1 MENLQKTARVLDVL
15 ARIAL
20 CVSLAL
26 ILLVLG
32 ILVTAREIPELS
44 GALSS
49 ALTAGAF
56 HFILAEPVSQP
67 WAARLVLAALAC
79 AVSCYE
85 IAVFRRILRP
95 MREGRPFDGVAR
107 RLRTL
112 AWVTL
117 VAGFFL
123 SLGDHLVSA
132 RFYHHLDYRTLFLN
146 GSILACSVEIQ
157 PNLNFLWPSL
167 LLLLLSFVFRYGEE
181 LQRQADETL

>member
-1 MENLQKTARVLDVL
+1 MESLQKTARVLDIL

-32 ILVTAREIPELS
+32 MLVAAREVPELS

-49 ALTAGAF
+49 ALSAGVF
-56 HFILAEPVSQP
+56 RFILADPVSQP
-67 WAARLVLAALAC
+67 WAARLVLGALAC

-85 IAVFRRILRP
+85 ITLFRRILRP

-123 SLGDHLVSA
+123 SLADYLVSA
-132 RFYHHLDYRTLFLN
+132 RFYHHLNYRTLFLN
-146 GSILACSVEIQ
+146 DSILACSVEVR
-157 PNLNFLWPSL
+157 PNLDFLWPSL
-167 LLLLLSFVFRYGEE
+167 LLLLLSFVFRYGDE

>member
-1 MENLQKTARVLDVL
+1 MESLQKTARVLDVL

-20 CVSLAL
+20 CISLAL

-117 VAGFFL
+117 AAGFFL
-123 SLGDHLVSA
+123 SLGDYLVSA
-132 RFYHHLDYRTLFLN
+132 RFYHHLDCRTLFLN
-146 GSILACSVEIQ
+146 GSVLACSVEIQ

>member
-20 CVSLAL
+20 CISLAL

-117 VAGFFL
+117 AAGFFL
-123 SLGDHLVSA
+123 SLGDYLVSA

-157 PNLNFLWPSL
+157 PNLNSLWPSL

>member
-85 IAVFRRILRP
+85 ITVFRRILRP

-117 VAGFFL
+117 AAGFFL
-123 SLGDHLVSA
+123 SLGDALVSA
-132 RFYHHLDYRTLFLN
+132 RFYYHLDYRTLFLN
-146 GSILACSVEIQ
+146 GSVLACSVEIQ